1 MRFAASAFA
10 AALLLA
16 ACAEREPETDDP
28 QAAERTAEAEATTGV
43 EPGVAATPP
52 QTLEQAVD
60 GAWRGARARSRD
72 AFRNP
77 AATLAFFGVDPSGT
91 IIEIWPGGGWYAD
104 ILAPWI
110 EANGGTY
117 IAAWPPVDP
126 ENARAKAFKERFL
139 ARFGTELYGE
149 ATVIEFGGAGAL
161 MNEEAADAIL
171 TFRNVHNWMGAG
183 FAEKAFADFHAA
195 LKPGGVLG
203 VVEHRLPASRVQD
216 PRAAT
221 GYVQQDYVISLAE
234 EAGFEFV
241 ASSEVNA
248 NPADTADHPFGVW
261 TLPPVSRTSDF
272 GEPADPDFDASPYDA
287 IGESDRMTLL
297 FRKPDMSPAEEN
309 AIEDENE
316 ADNAASGGR

>member
-1 MRFAASAFA
+1 MLRLALSASL
-10 AALLLA
+10 AALALT
-16 ACAEREPETDDP
+16 ACSGEAPETDDSAAVEAAAG
-28 QAAERTAEAEATTGV
+28 AAETEGAGEIATA
-43 EPGVAATPP
+43 PP
-52 QTLEQAVD
+52 QTLEAAVA
-60 GAWRGARARSRD
+60 GAWRGAPAMARD
-72 AFRNP
+72 DWRNP
-77 AATLAFFGVDPSGT
+77 AETLDFFGVDPSGV
-91 IIEIWPGGGWYAD
+91 IVEIWPGGGWYAD

-117 IAAWPPVDP
+117 VAAWPPVDP
-126 ENARAKAFKERFL
+126 DNERAVAFRDRFLERF
-139 ARFGTELYGE
+139 ESDLYGE
-149 ATVIEFGGAGAL
+149 ATLVPFGPETGAL
-161 MNEEAADAIL
+161 MNEEPADAVL

-183 FAEKAFADFHAA
+183 FAEKVFADFYAA

-241 ASSEVNA
+241 GSSEVNA

-261 TLPPVSRTSDF
+261 TLPPVSRTSAF
-272 GEPADPDFDASPYDA
+272 GEPADPDFDPAPYDA

-297 FRKPDMSPAEEN
+297 FRKPEAESGAPETD
-309 AIEDENE
+309 AETETDESE
-316 ADNAASGGR
+316 

>member
-1 MRFAASAFA
+1 MLLVRIPALVSLAA
-10 AALLLA
+10 LLA
-16 ACAEREPETDDP
+16 ACGGDAPEPEDAQTA
-28 QAAERTAEAEATTGV
+28 QAAAEAGDSPEAG
-43 EPGVAATPP
+43 GVAATPP
-52 QTLEQAVD
+52 RTVEDAVD
-60 GAWRGARARSRD
+60 GAWRGEQARARD

-77 AATLAFFGVDPSGT
+77 AATIEFFDIDPSGV
-91 IIEIWPGGGWYAD
+91 IVEIWPGGGWYAD

-117 IAAWPPVDP
+117 VAAWPPVDP
-126 ENARAKAFKERFL
+126 QNERAAAFRDRFLERF
-139 ARFGTELYGE
+139 GSPLYGE
-149 ATVIEFGGAGAL
+149 ATLVPFGAETGAL
-161 MNEEAADAIL
+161 MKAEPADAIL

-183 FAEKAFADFHAA
+183 FAEKAFDDFYAA
-195 LKPGGVLG
+195 LKPGGKLG

-234 EAGFEFV
+234 EAGFELV
-241 ASSEVNA
+241 ASSEINA

-272 GEPADPDFDASPYDA
+272 GEPTDPDFDTAPYDA

-297 FRKPDMSPAEEN
+297 FRKPDAGETAPAPETDG
-309 AIEDENE
+309 DETGE
-316 ADNAASGGR
+316 GGE